1 MPDKFDP
8 YREALV
14 VEQNT
19 VWAEAY
25 DDWETSEKQRGEADP
40 RETDERTVKPGRSRN
55 PRRSWIT
62 FVCTLDSVVKSP

>member
-25 DDWETSEKQRGEADP
+25 DDWETSEKQRVEAALHADP
-40 RETDERTVKPGRSRN
+40 NSAAG
-55 PRRSWIT
+55 
-62 FVCTLDSVVKSP
+62 LD